1 MVVKVVWKNN
11 MRRLLGL
18 ALVLLWLYPLL
29 AAAQQDPM
37 EVVKS
42 TSERVLAEVQGRKKE
57 LNESPGKIYPLVEEI
72 VLPRFDFQRMSQLV
86 LGKHWRRAKPEQKK
100 AFVVQFRELLVRT
113 YATALLNY
121 SGQEIEYPPI
131 QWKPED
137 GRVMVKTVLRE
148 NGAPPVPIDYKLYLK
163 DGEWKVYDVVI
174 DNLSLVS
181 NYRSNYSSKIR
192 RHKLDGLIKMLAER
206 NRQDK

>member
-1 MVVKVVWKNN
+1 
-11 MRRLLGL
+11 
-18 ALVLLWLYPLL
+18 LWPLQV
-29 AAAQQDPM
+29 AAQQDPL

-42 TSERVLAEVQGRKKE
+42 TSEKVLAEVQGRKKE
-57 LNESPGKIYPLVEEI
+57 LNKSPGKIYPLVEEI

-86 LGKHWRRAKPEQKK
+86 LGKHWRRAKPEQRK
-100 AFVVQFRELLVRT
+100 AFVMQFRELLVRT

-121 SGQEIEYPPI
+121 SGQQIEYPPI
-131 QWKPED
+131 QWKLED

-148 NGAPPVPIDYKLYLK
+148 NGAPPLPIDYKLYLK

-192 RHKLDGLIKMLAER
+192 RYKLDGLIKMLAER
-206 NRQDK
+206 NQQGK

>member
-1 MVVKVVWKNN
+1 
-11 MRRLLGL
+11 MRRFLGS

-29 AAAQQDPM
+29 AVAHEDPL
-37 EVVKS
+37 ELVKS
-42 TSERVLAEVQGRKKE
+42 TSERVLAEVRDHKQE
-57 LNESPGKIYPLVEEI
+57 LNESPGRIYPMVEEI

-86 LGKHWRRAKPEQKK
+86 LGKHWRRAKPDQRK
-100 AFVVQFRELLVRT
+100 AFVVEFRELLVRT

-137 GRVMVKTVLRE
+137 GRVMVKTLLRE
-148 NGAPPVPIDYKLYLK
+148 NGAPPLPIDYKLYLK

-192 RHKLDGLIKMLAER
+192 RHGLSGLIKMLAER
-206 NRQDK
+206 NQRGK

>member
-1 MVVKVVWKNN
+1 VVTVVWNKI
-11 MRRLLGL
+11 MRRLLVP
-18 ALVLLWLYPLL
+18 VLLLCLHPL
-29 AAAQQDPM
+29 AAVAQSDPM
-37 EVVKS
+37 EVVRS

-72 VLPRFDFQRMSQLV
+72 VLPRFDFVRMSQLV
-86 LGKHWRRAKPEQKK
+86 LGKYWRRATPEQRKE
-100 AFVVQFRELLVRT
+100 FVAEFRELLVRT

-131 QWKPED
+131 QWRPED

-148 NGAPPVPIDYKLYLK
+148 KGAPPLPIDYKLYLQ
-163 DGEWKVYDVVI
+163 GEEWKVYDVVI

-181 NYRSNYSSKIR
+181 TYRTNYASKIR
-192 RHKLDGLIKMLAER
+192 RYKLSGLIKMLAER
-206 NRQDK
+206 NRRDD